1 MTRVRAALAARLLL
15 VPLACG
21 ACGLVLTHGPPNDHA
36 TRSDFHCTTN
46 LAGPVLDALTAT
58 VSIGLA
64 FKSVTEQPDYDTPAI
79 NSVLVVGVA
88 RTTLWGISAVVGFD
102 KVSRCSKAQ
111 RQRAERRSHAP
122 PTGALYPPVY
132 SAGVQTVVVT
142 PAVDTLSPEAH
153 VQLVAKAIAPGGG
166 VYVNKSFRWSSSNDA
181 IASVGDSGMVTAH
194 APGTVLIAANAD
206 NVVGTA
212 RLVVLPPPDGA
223 GRASP

>member
-1 MTRVRAALAARLLL
+1 MTRVRAALTGRLLL

-21 ACGLVLTHGPPNDHA
+21 ACSLVLTHGPPNDHA

-64 FKSVTEQPDYDTPAI
+64 FKSATEQPDYDTPAI
-79 NSVLVVGVA
+79 NEILVVGVA
-88 RTTLWGISAVVGFD
+88 RTTLWGISAVIGFD

-111 RQRAERRSHAP
+111 RQLAERRSHAP
-122 PTGALYPPVY
+122 PTGTVYPSIP
-132 SAGVQTVVVT
+132 SPGVQTVVVT
-142 PAVDTLSPEAH
+142 PAVDTLSPEQH

-181 IASVGDSGMVTAH
+181 IASVSDSGMVTAH
-194 APGTVLIAANAD
+194 APGTVLIAANAE

-212 RLVVLPPPDGA
+212 SLVVLLPPDGA
-223 GRASP
+223 GRTPP